1 MNSIQDELQQFLQK
15 LRQQNAAG
23 QPPTPE
29 PVWEDIPEEGLTNES
44 DPGSL
49 E

>member
-29 PVWEDIPEEGLTNES
+29 PVWEDIPEQESELGLDES
-44 DPGSL
+44 V
-49 E
+49 